1 MSDYAYMLR
10 FTLHPGHFEEERLEE
25 LVRFCRQSRVDD
37 VMFFIAPLNLNHI
50 SEREA
55 DEWLSAIRR
64 AKHALAAN
72 GVTTSINPLNT
83 LTHDSAG
90 GVLPEGLDFRMMV
103 DPYGNES
110 AVTPCPLCSKW
121 RAYIVDMY
129 SRYAALQPYSLWIE
143 DDFRFHNH
151 GPLAWGGC
159 FCEEHIRLF
168 AREAGSDSIGREEFV
183 RGLLAAGEP
192 HEYRRIWLDS
202 CRQTMVELANAIGR
216 AVHRVSPET
225 RIGLMTSHPAA
236 HAAEGRDWHGILGA
250 VDGDRRAIVRPHLPA
265 YMETSGMSY
274 AWEFNAVSRLT
285 AALLPETTARYPE
298 LENVPYTRFA
308 KSEKFQRYQLET
320 SLLLGSKGIT
330 LNVVDMVGNGVYP
343 EEGAERWLNEAKDF
357 LNSVASLQLRSGRM
371 QGVRV
376 LVDERSSYSLHS
388 DGQLVMEALY
398 PSETF
403 WAGLLSAYGIAN
415 AVSVDSP
422 AEPGIVAVSGQLL
435 RGRGEAAIRE
445 LFAKH
450 AVLLDGGAVDTLV
463 GLGLGELC
471 GIREAIWREAQTI
484 ERIYNGRTYAGIKE
498 GRMRPYLAVA
508 RYLDIRY
515 DPGAVE
521 CFSRIVR
528 PDGTDLCPGMAIAGG
543 KVFIM
548 PYGQEGHHG
557 LFNPI
562 RRAVVHEAVEN
573 IAGAGGEPLRIAS
586 YAPHAAVYEYETDDG
601 AVIAVANHSLDD
613 IEGITLAGPVLA
625 NGDWVLYSRNE
636 PLGNKQAFLE
646 IDGTIALNAR
656 VPGLSMIVL
665 HRRARDSARK

>member
-37 VMFFIAPLNLNHI
+37 VMFFIAPLKLNHI
-50 SEREA
+50 SKEEA
-55 DEWLSAIRR
+55 DDWLGAIRR
-64 AKHALAAN
+64 AKHALAGI

-83 LTHDSAG
+83 LTHDAAG
-90 GVLPEGLDFRMMV
+90 SVLPVELDFRMMV
-103 DPYGNES
+103 DPYGNATE
-110 AVTPCPLCSKW
+110 VTPCPLCPEW
-121 RAYIVDMY
+121 RSYIVDLY
-129 SRYAALQPYSLWIE
+129 TLYATLLPYSLWIE

-151 GPLAWGGC
+151 GPLEWGGC
-159 FCEEHIRLF
+159 FCEEHMCLF

-183 RGLLAAGEP
+183 RGLLAGGEP

-202 CRQTMVELANAIGR
+202 CRRTMVELANAIGR

-236 HAAEGRDWHGILGA
+236 HAAEGRDWHRLIRA
-250 VDGDRRAIVRPHLPA
+250 FDGNEGAIVRPHLPA

-274 AWEFNAVSRLT
+274 AWEFSAVSRLT
-285 AALLPETTARYPE
+285 AALIPETTAMYPE
-298 LENVPYTRFA
+298 LENVPYTRFS

-330 LNVVDMVGNGVYP
+330 LNIVDMVGNGVYP

-357 LNSVASLQLRSGRM
+357 LNSVASLQLTCGRM

-376 LVDERSSYSLHS
+376 LVDERSSYSLHT
-388 DGQLVMEALY
+388 DGRLVMEALY
-398 PSETF
+398 PKETF

-435 RGRGEAAIRE
+435 RGREEAAIRE

-450 AVLLDGGAVDTLV
+450 AVLLDGEAVDTLV
-463 GLGLGELC
+463 GMGLGELC
-471 GIREAIWREAQTI
+471 GIREATWREAQTI
-484 ERIYNGRTYAGIKE
+484 EQICNGRTYAGIKE
-498 GRMRPYLAVA
+498 GRMRPYLTVA
-508 RYLDIRY
+508 RYLDVRY
-515 DPGAVE
+515 EPGAAE
-521 CFSRIVR
+521 CFSRIVK
-528 PDGTDLCPGMAIAGG
+528 PDGTDLCPGMAIARR

-548 PYGQEGHHG
+548 PYGQEGHQG

-562 RRAVVHEAVEN
+562 RREVVHEAVAN
-573 IAGAGGEPLRIAS
+573 IAGERREPLRIAS
-586 YAPHAAVYEYETDDG
+586 YAPHVAVYEYETDDG
-601 AVIAVANHSLDD
+601 SVIAVANHSLDD
-613 IEGITLAGPVLA
+613 IEGIALAGPVLA
-625 NGDWVLYSRNE
+625 EGDWVLYSRNE
-636 PLGNKQAFLE
+636 PLGSELTLSETGGKA
-646 IDGTIALNAR
+646 ALSVR

-665 HRRARDSARK
+665 HGRVRDAAR